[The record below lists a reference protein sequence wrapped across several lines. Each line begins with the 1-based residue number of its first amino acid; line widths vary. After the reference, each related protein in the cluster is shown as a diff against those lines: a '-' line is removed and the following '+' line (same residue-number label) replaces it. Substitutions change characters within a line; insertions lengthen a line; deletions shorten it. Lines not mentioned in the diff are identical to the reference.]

1 MPILGSHMQ
10 RSAALV
16 VLCIHSCPILEQC
29 PGAQIMTKF
38 ASSHQRREA
47 VGSCNVNC
55 CPIHEHY
62 PEDLLE
68 MV

>member
-29 PGAQIMTKF
+29 AD
-38 ASSHQRREA
+38 
-47 VGSCNVNC
+47 
-55 CPIHEHY
+55 
-62 PEDLLE
+62 DLIE